1 MEKIYEKNIL
11 ELNLEI
17 KNIAIS
23 NNYQKYLGIYDII
36 DFIKII
42 IKNAKEISTSDDMY
56 VHIDFLENYNTT
68 TKEVFGIYNLPI
80 ITSVFIASLEDAIR
94 YFIRHVH
101 FHYYIPMYSLIVII
115 KSISQQ
121 DVGDEIRTRFT
132 YSVSTIEKVILGNT
146 DNS

>member
-1 MEKIYEKNIL
+1 MSNIYENIIRSDIDKRL
-11 ELNLEI
+11 VHIHSDYSKECSLDN
-17 KNIAIS
+17 
-23 NNYQKYLGIYDII
+23 II

-56 VHIDFLENYNTT
+56 VHIDFLENYNTN
-68 TKEVFGIYNLPI
+68 EVFGIYNLPI
-80 ITSVFIASLEDAIR
+80 KSNVFVASLEDAIR
-94 YFIRHVH
+94 YFIRYVH

>member
-1 MEKIYEKNIL
+1 MSNIYEYI
-11 ELNLEI
+11 I
-17 KNIAIS
+17 IS
-23 NNYQKYLGIYDII
+23 NIDKRLVHIHADYSKECSLDNII